1 MATEIVFNGKQFKDT
16 KSLKSEIKKIDP
28 EELTFTGSL
37 VFNKGLEMI
46 VFNTVNYSSIKYYIN
61 EFNKISKNSEVKFE
75 FQTNDGNA
83 KRI

>member
-16 KSLKSEIKKIDP
+16 KSLKSEIKKLGP

-37 VFNKGLEMI
+37 IFNSGLEMI
-46 VFNTVNYSSIKYYIN
+46 VFNTVKYGDIKYYIS

-83 KRI
+83 KSI